1 MLIQIRTAVFFV
13 ILYALVLLREFPQ
26 HENPLEASVEA
37 TFLDRRERSKK
48 RTLVGEWSRA
58 SRLASSSHDI
68 CYSRGFCSL
77 LDD

>member
-1 MLIQIRTAVFFV
+1 MLIQIRTAVFFA

-58 SRLASSSHDI
+58 SPPVHTTFVILEVFAV
-68 CYSRGFCSL
+68 CSTIEM
-77 LDD
+77 